1 MFKTVIWNEFK
12 ILKTIVLTYLDIEI
26 YRLQTIKLKCNLM
39 SQIAHRVYVFVLVF
53 ITIAVFAGLT
63 FYGADYYSTNFEE
76 RHSHEQY
83 EILKPTGFVGHGIG
97 IAGSLFMIIGV
108 FGYMARKRFRSLSRI
123 GVLKYWL
130 EFHIFLC
137 TLGPILV
144 LYHTS
149 FKFGGIVAIS
159 FWSMVAVVLSG
170 IIGRF
175 IYLQIPRTIQG
186 RELSLNDLSGLE
198 NELFL
203 ELKDHY
209 NVNYEIIAQM
219 NTALSNTESTD
230 KGNFFLKI
238 IHRFQ
243 FERQLLKQIKKEL
256 KNQKLPSKDYR
267 KIVQLF
273 KSKLILNRR
282 IAWLSTMQ
290 NLLRYWHVAHLPFAL
305 IMLVIMIV
313 HIIVAVL
320 FGYKWIF

>member
-1 MFKTVIWNEFK
+1 MSQNAHKIYIRTLVVI
-12 ILKTIVLTYLDIEI
+12 TIV
-26 YRLQTIKLKCNLM
+26 
-39 SQIAHRVYVFVLVF
+39 VFVYL
-53 ITIAVFAGLT
+53 AY
-63 FYGADYYSTNFEE
+63 YGGDYYTTNVTE
-76 RHSHEQY
+76 RHFHKLN

-108 FGYMARKRFRSLSRI
+108 FGYMVRKRFRSFSRF

-137 TLGPILV
+137 SLGPILV
-144 LYHTS
+144 LYHTT

-159 FWSMVAVVLSG
+159 FWSMIAVVISG
-170 IIGRF
+170 VIGRF

-198 NELFL
+198 TDLFV
-203 ELKDHY
+203 EMKDHY
-209 NVNYEIIAQM
+209 HVNYEIVAQL
-219 NTALSNTESTD
+219 NVALNAFEV
-230 KGNFFLKI
+230 KGNENFILRI
-238 IHRFQ
+238 VRRFR
-243 FERQLLKQIKKEL
+243 FERKLMKKVRSEIKLQQL
-256 KNQKLPSKDYR
+256 SARDYR
-267 KIVQLF
+267 KLIGLF
-273 KSKLILNRR
+273 KSKIILNRR

-290 NLLRYWHVAHLPFAL
+290 NFLRYWHVAHLPFAL

>member
-1 MFKTVIWNEFK
+1 MSKLVHRFY
-12 ILKTIVLTYLDIEI
+12 ILTLVAITFAVFIVLTI
-26 YRLQTIKLKCNLM
+26 
-39 SQIAHRVYVFVLVF
+39 
-53 ITIAVFAGLT
+53 
-63 FYGADYYSTNFEE
+63 YGAGYYNTKIAE
-76 RHSHEQY
+76 RHFHVQN
-83 EILKPTGFVGHGIG
+83 EILKPTGFIGHGIG
-97 IAGSLFMIIGV
+97 IAGSALMIVGV

-149 FKFGGIVAIS
+149 FKFGGIVAVS
-159 FWSMVAVVLSG
+159 FWSMVAVVISG

-186 RELSLNDLSGLE
+186 RELTLSDLTGLE
-198 NELFL
+198 NDLFT
-203 ELKDHY
+203 EMQGHY
-209 NVNYEIIAQM
+209 KVNYEIIVHL
-219 NTALSNTESTD
+219 NVALSTSDSNKS
-230 KGNFFLKI
+230 GNFIFRILN
-238 IHRFQ
+238 RFR
-243 FERQLLKQIKKEL
+243 FERKLMKQVKSEL
-256 KNQKLPSKDYR
+256 KTQQLTTKDYR
-267 KIVQLF
+267 KVIQLF
-273 KSKLILNRR
+273 KSKIILNRR

-290 NLLRYWHVAHLPFAL
+290 NFLRYWHVAHLPFAL